1 MTPYPVLVGT
11 TFIVLAAP
19 RSFCHI
25 NMWRAVC
32 CLSLT
37 LGLTAPAALALDAG
51 KDQPTQV
58 QADRIEANQVTGVV
72 TYSGRVHFARG
83 GIDIHADNVEVHQK
97 GDAVQSIRAT
107 GAPVRF
113 RQRGPGARDEV
124 RGSAARVDYSAA
136 HREVTL
142 TGQARFEQNN
152 DVFEAATVRY
162 RLDGSSTLAEGNDR
176 ERVQAQ
182 FHRRRPEA
190 ETPAP

>member
-1 MTPYPVLVGT
+1 M
-11 TFIVLAAP
+11 VLAAL
-19 RSFCHI
+19 RSSCHKKI
-25 NMWRAVC
+25 TRAAC

-37 LGLTAPAALALDAG
+37 ICLAAPAALALDAG

-72 TYSGRVHFARG
+72 TYSGHVHFARG
-83 GIDIHADNVEVHQK
+83 GIDIHANHVEVHQQ

-124 RGSAARVDYSAA
+124 RGTAARVDYSAA
-136 HREVTL
+136 RREVTL
-142 TGQARFEQNN
+142 TGQARFEQNR

-176 ERVQAQ
+176 DRVQAQ
-182 FHRRRPEA
+182 FNRRRPEPG
-190 ETPAP
+190 TPAP